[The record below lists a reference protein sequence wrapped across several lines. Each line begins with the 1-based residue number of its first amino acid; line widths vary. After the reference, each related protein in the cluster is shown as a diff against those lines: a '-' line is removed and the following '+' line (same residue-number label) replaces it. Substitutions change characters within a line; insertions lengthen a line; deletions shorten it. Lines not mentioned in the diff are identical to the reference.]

1 MFRPSRNLL
10 FSLHRV
16 KKCCVVYFN
25 QDLSEVE
32 NECKNTILCNYVYI
46 YYVYYICVN
55 ILIIFFINSNALIF
69 YFYLLFQLFC
79 QMNIKKD
86 LQKASHFI
94 WMLKQLHL

>member
-55 ILIIFFINSNALIF
+55 ILIIFFTIKIF
-69 YFYLLFQLFC
+69 YE
-79 QMNIKKD
+79 
-86 LQKASHFI
+86 
-94 WMLKQLHL
+94 